1 MKKNH
6 FVMIRVYLEEKERL
20 EKLAQ
25 MEGCSTVTAFCR
37 RKLFQSLSVDI
48 KLNQILSLLEKG
60 KAEKGENGRKQ
71 QS

>member
-6 FVMIRVYLEEKERL
+6 FVMIRVDLEEKARL

-25 MEGCSTVTAFCR
+25 MEGCSTLTDFCR

-48 KLNQILSLLEKG
+48 KLNQILSLLENG
-60 KAEKGENGRKQ
+60 KNKPKKDENDR
-71 QS
+71 